1 MLIGA
6 AWIDC
11 LMLYDTVLLRTFAA
25 VCDAGSFTKA
35 ARVVNLTQSAVSL
48 HVKRLEEQVGAQLLR
63 REPQGVSPTE
73 QGEVLL
79 SYARRILALHKE
91 AERRLGGDAGGLIRI
106 GAPEY
111 FDLQTLSSL
120 LREFSAQYPALRLQV
135 ELGIGPDIAAM
146 LEAGELDLAILSR
159 EIGEGGRHRAV
170 AREAHLGRRSHHATR
185 CGRSGALALYPA
197 NCRWRQVV
205 LDRLDRAGRPWTVAV
220 RSSGI
225 AGILAALDAG
235 LAITIFPESSLPEAL
250 KPIGNAAAL
259 PPLPDFE
266 FVLRRS
272 AVRGSAVD
280 HLAQMIANFFQLSAA
295 LRPGKVANYDAWP
308 QPMSRLAEPSAC
320 DSAGTLPRSGPS
332 PSAIVRCAIT
342 ASRSLG

>member
-1 MLIGA
+1 MGMMERQPP
-6 AWIDC
+6 
-11 LMLYDTVLLRTFAA
+11 MLYDTILLRTFAA

-48 HVKRLEEQVGAQLLR
+48 HVKRLEERVGAQLLQR
-63 REPQGVSPTE
+63 KPQGVSPTE
-73 QGEVLL
+73 QGEVL
-79 SYARRILALHKE
+79 RILALHKE
-91 AERRLGGDAGGLIRI
+91 AERRLGAEAGGLIRI

-111 FDLQTLSSL
+111 FDLQTLSSF

-159 EIGEGGRHRAV
+159 EIGEGDGIALS
-170 AREAHLGRRSHHATR
+170 REKRIWAAGHAMQLDPDDP
-185 CGRSGALALYPA
+185 APLALYPS

-220 RSSGI
+220 QSSGI

-235 LAITIFPESSLPEAL
+235 LAITIFPESSLPVAL

-272 AVRGSAVD
+272 AVRSGAVD

-295 LRPGKVANYDAWP
+295 LRPGVAADNEAHAH
-308 QPMSRLAEPSAC
+308 LAF
-320 DSAGTLPRSGPS
+320 
-332 PSAIVRCAIT
+332 
-342 ASRSLG
+342 